1 MKLPEE
7 SVWDYPRP
15 PLCEPVDYELKVVL
29 AGQIVAQTK
38 SGFRVCETSHPPT
51 YYIPPDDI
59 TPEALQPVEG
69 SSLCEFKG
77 KARYFD
83 VRVGDH
89 VVERSAWAY
98 DTPTAAFREIAG
110 YLCFYAEGMEA
121 CSVNGELVKPQPGN
135 FYGGWITANLKGPF
149 KGVPGSMLW

>member
-1 MKLPEE
+1 MFSETSRQEEFACALAGEYSLIMKLSEE

-29 AGQIVAQTK
+29 AGQVVAQTK

-59 TPEALQPVEG
+59 MPEALQPVEG

-98 DTPTAAFREIAG
+98 DTPTAAFGKLPAI
-110 YLCFYAEGMEA
+110 
-121 CSVNGELVKPQPGN
+121 SVFMPKAWRLALLMAS
-135 FYGGWITANLKGPF
+135 W
-149 KGVPGSMLW
+149 